1 MAAVIPA
8 VTKISSRI
16 IRILG
21 CNPGSMTLQGTNTY
35 IVGTGKRRILIDTGD
50 ADVPQYLNH
59 LKSVLKHEKI
69 DLAHILLT
77 HWHSDHV
84 GGLNDV
90 LTIKDKTAHTQVWK
104 HPTSEERDLNLKVK
118 IDNLKDNQ
126 EFTVEGATLRVIHTP
141 GHTTDHVSLLLV
153 EDNAIFS
160 GDCILGEG
168 TTVFEDL
175 YDFMNS
181 LNKLLALKPATIY
194 PGHGN
199 VINNPIETIQYYITH
214 RTERETQIMET
225 LNNNRQKAFS
235 GEELVKIIYIDT
247 PVKLH
252 KAAEHNLNLH
262 LHKLLKES
270 KVIMEDNKWRLNDNL
285 VD

>member
-21 CNPGSMTLQGTNTY
+21 CNPGIMTLQGTNTY

-50 ADVPQYLNH
+50 ADIPQYINH

-69 DLAHILLT
+69 DLAHILIT
-77 HWHSDHV
+77 HWHPDHI

-90 LTIKDKTAHTQVWK
+90 LTIKEKTAYTQVWK
-104 HPTSEERDLNLKVK
+104 HPTTEKRDLNFKTEIEHLR
-118 IDNLKDNQ
+118 DNQ
-126 EFTVEGATLRVIHTP
+126 EFSVEGATIRVIHTP
-141 GHTTDHVSLLLV
+141 GHSTDHVVLHLL

-160 GDCILGEG
+160 GDCVLGEG
-168 TTVFEDL
+168 TTVFDDL

-181 LNKLLALKPATIY
+181 LNRILELKPVTIY

-199 VINNPIETIQYYITH
+199 VINDPTEKIKYYIAH
-214 RTERETQIMET
+214 RMERETQIMET

-235 GEELVKIIYIDT
+235 EEELVKIIYIDT

-262 LHKLLKES
+262 LHKLLKED
-270 KVIMEDNKWRLNDNL
+270 KVISEDNKWRLNDNL
-285 VD
+285 FC